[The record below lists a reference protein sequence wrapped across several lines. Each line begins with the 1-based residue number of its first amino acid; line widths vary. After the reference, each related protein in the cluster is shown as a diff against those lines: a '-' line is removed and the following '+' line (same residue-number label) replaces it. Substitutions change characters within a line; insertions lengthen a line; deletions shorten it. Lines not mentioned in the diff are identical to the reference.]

1 MNQSKLLLV
10 ALLFSGAFLFLA
22 NATTE
27 AGSATWNLDPTSGDW
42 NTAANWTPNT
52 VPNSPAD
59 RATFDISNT
68 SAITLSTSTQVNGII
83 FNPGASPYTVTVG
96 PASFVLTIGGLG
108 IQNESGI
115 AQNFVTEND
124 PEGHAGT
131 ISFANRAEAG
141 DATFT
146 NMGGQ
151 TSIIGVG
158 ITEFHDSSTAEQ
170 ATFINYGGTVDGPPG
185 SPALGGAAKFF
196 DSSTAGRANFTN
208 YGGTISVANGGL
220 AEFWNES
227 TAGRATFTLNPGVV
241 NGGEAAFYDNA
252 SAERGTFIANAGTIG
267 KRGGGFIVFL
277 RSSTAGQATF
287 IINGGTNGGRG
298 GLVAFDE
305 TSTGGTAQFILLGN
319 GTLSITAH
327 DAPGL
332 SVGSIEGD
340 GTILLGSRKLTVTSD
355 TGHPIFSGKIEEA
368 PFVGGSFAKD
378 GQATLTL
385 TRRNT
390 YTGGTTVTAGA
401 LLVSNRVGSGTGTGP
416 VQVDG
421 GILGG
426 SGIISGAVTI
436 GTGAGLGA
444 SLAPAEGT
452 GKSSTLII
460 LNSLTFQADATYV
473 YTFAAMDG
481 IPRADQ
487 VIASGVTIADGAVFS
502 FGAVEG
508 VLQIGTVL
516 TAVGNTSP
524 SPISGV
530 FSNLPDGAI
539 VTVGSNTF
547 QADYQGGDGND
558 LTLTVVP

>member
-1 MNQSKLLLV
+1 MDYPQLRALLL
-10 ALLFSGAFLFLA
+10 SGAFLLLN
-22 NATTE
+22 NAALH
-27 AGSATWNLDPTSGDW
+27 AGSATWNLSPTSGDW
-42 NTAANWTPNT
+42 NTAANWTPAT
-52 VPNSPAD
+52 VPNSAAD
-59 RATFDISNT
+59 QATFDISNT
-68 SAITLSTSTQVNGII
+68 TALTLSAATQVNGII
-83 FNPGASPYTVTVG
+83 FNPGASPYTITVG
-96 PASFVLTIGGLG
+96 PASLVLTISGLG

-115 AQNFVTEND
+115 AQNFVTAND
-124 PEGHAGT
+124 PAGHAGI
-131 ISFANRAEAG
+131 ISFANRAGAG
-141 DATFT
+141 DATFA

-158 ITEFHDSSTAEQ
+158 ITEFQDSSTAER
-170 ATFINYGGTVDGPPG
+170 ATFINYGGAVDGPPG

-252 SAERGTFIANAGTIG
+252 SADRGTFIANAGTIG

-287 IINGGTNGGRG
+287 IIDGGTNGGRG
-298 GLVAFDE
+298 GFVAFDE
-305 TSTGGTAQFILLGN
+305 TSTGGTAQFTLSGN

-340 GTILLGSRKLTVTSD
+340 GTILLGNRKLTVTTD
-355 TGHPIFSGKIEEA
+355 TRNTVFSGKIEEA

-385 TRRNT
+385 TGRNT

-401 LLVSNRVGSGTGTGP
+401 LVVRNRVGSGTGTGP

-421 GILGG
+421 GTLGG
-426 SGIISGAVTI
+426 KGIISGAVTI
-436 GTGAGLGA
+436 GTGAGPGA
-444 SLAPAEGT
+444 SLAPAHGT
-452 GKSSTLII
+452 GNPATLTI
-460 LNSLTFQADATYV
+460 LNSLTFQADASYV
-473 YTFAAMDG
+473 YTFTATDG
-481 IPRADQ
+481 TPRADQ
-487 VIASGVTIADGAVFS
+487 VSASGATIAAGAVFS
-502 FGAVEG
+502 FGAVQG
-508 VLQIGTVL
+508 TLQIGTVL
-516 TAVGNTSP
+516 TAIDNTAAT
-524 SPISGV
+524 PIAGT
-530 FSNLPDGAI
+530 FSNLPDGSTI
-539 VTVGSNTF
+539 TIGGNTF
-547 QADYQGGDGND
+547 QADYEGGDGND

>member
-1 MNQSKLLLV
+1 MKRQILVLLSL
-10 ALLFSGAFLFLA
+10 ALAFHA
-22 NATTE
+22 R
-27 AGSATWNLDPTSGDW
+27 AGSATWNLNPTSSDW
-42 NTAANWTPNT
+42 NTASNWTPNT
-52 VPNSPAD
+52 VPNSPSD

-68 SAITLSTSTQVNGII
+68 SAVTFSTSTQVNGII

-96 PASFVLTIGGLG
+96 PASLVLTISGLG

-124 PEGHAGT
+124 PEGHAGR
-131 ISFANRAEAG
+131 ISFANRAGAG

-151 TSIIGVG
+151 TSIIGIG
-158 ITEFHDSSTAEQ
+158 ITEFHDLSTAER
-170 ATFINYGGTVDGPPG
+170 ATFINYGGAVDGPPG
-185 SPALGGAAKFF
+185 SPALGGAAKFY

-227 TAGRATFTLNPGVV
+227 MAGRATFTLNPGVV
-241 NGGEAAFYDNA
+241 NGGEAAFYDTA
-252 SAERGTFIANAGTIG
+252 SADRGTFIANAATVGL
-267 KRGGGFIVFL
+267 RGGGFIVFL

-287 IINGGTNGGRG
+287 IINGATNGGRG
-298 GLVAFDE
+298 GFVAFDE
-305 TSTGGTAQFILLGN
+305 TSTGGTAEFTLSGN

-340 GTILLGSRKLTVTSD
+340 GTILLGSRELTVTSD

-368 PFVGGSFAKD
+368 PFVGGSFVKD

-385 TRRNT
+385 TGRNT
-390 YTGGTTVTAGA
+390 YSGGTTVTAGA
-401 LLVSNRVGSGTGTGP
+401 LVVSNRVGSGTGTGP

-436 GTGAGLGA
+436 GTGVGLGA
-444 SLAPAEGT
+444 SLVPAEGT
-452 GKSSTLII
+452 GKPSTLTI
-460 LNSLTFQADATYV
+460 LNSLIFQADATYV
-473 YTFAAMDG
+473 YTFATKDG
-481 IPRADQ
+481 TFRADQ
-487 VIASGVTIADGAVFS
+487 VNASGVTIAGGAIFS
-502 FGAVEG
+502 FGAVDG
-508 VLQIGTVL
+508 ALQIGTIL
-516 TAVGNTSP
+516 TAIGNTSA

-530 FSNLPDGAI
+530 FSNLPDGGV
-539 VTVGSNTF
+539 VTIDGNNF
-547 QADYQGGDGND
+547 QTNYEGGDGND